1 MIHVEFRDFDDMVGF
16 ARQLVGQVQ
25 TSGTTAAPDVIQQP
39 VADRASTVR
48 TRKNKPVKEETP
60 VEVETPAEEPQEEK
74 GEEPIAQE
82 EPQYSLPDVRAKLAE
97 LQKAGKRQQVQA
109 LIQSYGVDKLTQ
121 IPEDK
126 YRELM
131 EKAGEI

>member
-16 ARQLVGQVQ
+16 ARQLMGQVQ
-25 TSGTTAAPDVIQQP
+25 TAGIETAPAAVQQP
-39 VADRASTVR
+39 AAERASTGR
-48 TRKNKPVKEETP
+48 TRKSKPVKEETP
-60 VEVETPAEEPQEEK
+60 VEEEAPEEEPQEEK
-74 GEEPIAQE
+74 GEEPTAQE
-82 EPQYSLPDVRAKLAE
+82 APHYSLPDVRAKLAE

-121 IPEDK
+121 IPENR
-126 YRELM
+126 YQELM

>member
-25 TSGTTAAPDVIQQP
+25 PVSAMNTLSAVQQP
-39 VADRASTVR
+39 AAERVTGR

-60 VEVETPAEEPQEEK
+60 IEEETPAEEPQEENG
-74 GEEPIAQE
+74 GEPTAQE
-82 EPQYSLPDVRAKLAE
+82 EPHYSLPDVRAKLAE

-121 IPEDK
+121 IPENR
-126 YRELM
+126 YQELM

>member
-16 ARQLVGQVQ
+16 ARQLMGQVQ
-25 TSGTTAAPDVIQQP
+25 TVSVSVQQP
-39 VADRASTVR
+39 VTERASTGR
-48 TRKNKPVKEETP
+48 TRKNKPVKEEAP
-60 VEVETPAEEPQEEK
+60 VTEETPAEELQEEK
-74 GEEPIAQE
+74 REEPAAQE